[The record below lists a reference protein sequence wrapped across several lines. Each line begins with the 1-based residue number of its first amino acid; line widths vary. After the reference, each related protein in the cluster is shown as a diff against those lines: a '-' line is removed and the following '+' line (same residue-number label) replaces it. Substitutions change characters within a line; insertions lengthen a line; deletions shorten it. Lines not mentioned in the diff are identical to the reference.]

1 MTRIERKLGLG
12 AGVIAALLV
21 VYVVWGS
28 TYLAIRFAIETLP
41 PFTMAGLRFLISG
54 AILYGW
60 ARATGAV
67 PPRREHL
74 APSAGI
80 GALLLLGGNGAVVWA
95 EHHVPS
101 GVAALLVA
109 VEPVWIALLA
119 PVMLGHRRAGWKAVL
134 GLAAGIAGVGVLVVD
149 PRGIDPSTIDLGGA
163 AAIVAGSLS
172 WALGSLWT
180 VKARLP
186 ESRAM
191 ATALQMFLGGGLLL
205 AAGGVAGEW
214 RGLAEFAPSARSIV
228 AFFYLV
234 VFGSI
239 VAFSAYAYLLR
250 AARPAVAATYA
261 FVNPVVAVLLG
272 WLLAGEALT
281 WRVAAA
287 SVMILGAVAMLI
299 ADGDRTPRGAA
310 ELASD
315 SDRETPTLAPGHSAP
330 SVPAPGVEAERLAS

>member
-12 AGVIAALLV
+12 AGVVAALLV

-54 AILYGW
+54 AILYLW
-60 ARATGAV
+60 ARTTGAA

-74 APSAGI
+74 APSVGI

-119 PVMLGHRRAGWKAVL
+119 PAMLGHRRAGWKAVL
-134 GLAAGIAGVGVLVVD
+134 GLGAGIAGVGVLVVD
-149 PRGIDPSTIDLGGA
+149 PRGLDPSTIDLAGA
-163 AAIVAGSLS
+163 AAIIAGSLS

-191 ATALQMFLGGGLLL
+191 ATALQMFLGGGLLIV
-205 AAGGVAGEW
+205 AGAVAGEW
-214 RGLAEFAPSARSIV
+214 QSFARFAPSTRSIL

-234 VFGSI
+234 FFGSI
-239 VAFSAYAYLLR
+239 LAFSAYAYLLR

-272 WLLAGEALT
+272 WLLAGEPLT
-281 WRVAAA
+281 WRVAVA
-287 SVMILGAVAMLI
+287 SAMILGAVAMLI
-299 ADGDRTPRGAA
+299 ADGDRTPRGAEATLGESA
-310 ELASD
+310 ELGLTA
-315 SDRETPTLAPGHSAP
+315 RAPLTATS
-330 SVPAPGVEAERLAS
+330 VEAERLAS